1 MSTTAIVM
9 MVAAMIVVW
18 GGLAGAI
25 VFLLQH
31 PEGSVELLDDHGR
44 PLEPQR

>member
-31 PEGSVELLDDHGR
+31 PEGAVELLDDHGR